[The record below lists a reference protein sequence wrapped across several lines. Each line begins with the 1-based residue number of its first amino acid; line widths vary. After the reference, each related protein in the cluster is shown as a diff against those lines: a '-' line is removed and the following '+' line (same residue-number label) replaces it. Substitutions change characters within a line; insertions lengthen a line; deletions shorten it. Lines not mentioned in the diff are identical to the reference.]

1 MPPMMKRPVVIA
13 LALVAGLVGGARAQ
27 AADCDARQSAGYRVL
42 TLESGRK
49 VALWY
54 PAAAAEKPFAYTRST
69 NGFMGSVA
77 YEALPAKCSR
87 VPLVLFSHGLGGC
100 ALQTIFLTEEL
111 ARHGYVVA
119 APDHADAATC
129 GIDRDGLRLQN
140 LRTDQTF
147 LEPLRWND
155 QSEIGRANDMRE
167 VVRRVAADKQVGP
180 IVDIKRIGAIGHSL
194 GGYTVVGLAGGWP
207 TWTLPQLKAVVALSP
222 YIAPFVAHRTL
233 DRLAAPVMYQGAQF
247 DWGITPV
254 LEGPT
259 GAYAQ
264 SSAPK
269 YYLKLKGGTHL
280 EWTNFVCAGQ
290 PNVVACLK
298 ANRNAYLIDRYS
310 IEFLD
315 RYLKDKPAPA
325 LDSKGAGLERY
336 VFELR

>member
-1 MPPMMKRPVVIA
+1 
-13 LALVAGLVGGARAQ
+13 
-27 AADCDARQSAGYRVL
+27 
-42 TLESGRK
+42 
-49 VALWY
+49 
-54 PAAAAEKPFAYTRST
+54 
-69 NGFMGSVA
+69 
-77 YEALPAKCSR
+77 
-87 VPLVLFSHGLGGC
+87 
-100 ALQTIFLTEEL
+100 
-111 ARHGYVVA
+111 
-119 APDHADAATC
+119 
-129 GIDRDGLRLQN
+129 
-140 LRTDQTF
+140 
-147 LEPLRWND
+147 
-155 QSEIGRANDMRE
+155 
-167 VVRRVAADKQVGP
+167 
-180 IVDIKRIGAIGHSL
+180 VDVKRIGAIGHSL

-222 YIAPFVAHRTL
+222 YVAPFVAHRTL

-264 SSAPK
+264 SGAPK

-280 EWTNFVCAGQ
+280 EWTNFLCAGQ

-325 LDSKGAGLERY
+325 LDSKGAGLEQY